1 MKIWSISPDRVF
13 MPSSEE
19 APKGPPLADLRMKNV
34 QQNPGAAALNFE
46 LVMKVFMEEVLAWD
60 FKNKTSKKPGG
71 LFGPTTAWA
80 YAGNDLTFT
89 IIRRHKHTH
98 KHRHDHK
105 HIRKYT
111 HTRKELRSII
121 VFSVCILCA
130 FS

>member
-1 MKIWSISPDRVF
+1 

-80 YAGNDLTFT
+80 YAGSVPRSQTYAD
-89 IIRRHKHTH
+89 IS
-98 KHRHDHK
+98 
-105 HIRKYT
+105 T
-111 HTRKELRSII
+111 HTYTDTTTNT
-121 VFSVCILCA
+121 
-130 FS
+130 